1 MVPSERAGECKKQTR
16 EQYNWFKVIF
26 VIFLAMSQRHKQIAF
41 WQAAPWRELWLKCD
55 YNAYLNQRFMLTNH
69 SHTHTHHRS
78 AVAVWSSSW
87 RNALLL
93 GRTMGLKGEKDR
105 DVEEGDTFPKSQLT
119 SWDDWLRIITAP
131 FAPNGQ
137 DGLTE
142 LYFTARCW
150 SPLLHTHTHKQP
162 LLSIKY
168 IHT

>member
-1 MVPSERAGECKKQTR
+1 
-16 EQYNWFKVIF
+16 
-26 VIFLAMSQRHKQIAF
+26 
-41 WQAAPWRELWLKCD
+41 
-55 YNAYLNQRFMLTNH
+55 MLTNH

-78 AVAVWSSSW
+78 AVAVWSSTW

-131 FAPNGQ
+131 FAPNGL

-142 LYFTARCW
+142 LYFTVRCW
-150 SPLLHTHTHKQP
+150 SPLLRTRARTHTHTHTHTAFYTNQ
-162 LLSIKY
+162 
-168 IHT
+168 IHTHISMPERNMRLRPHHIRPHRNTITPASVQFA

>member
-26 VIFLAMSQRHKQIAF
+26 VIFLALSQRHKQIAF

-55 YNAYLNQRFMLTNH
+55 YNAYLNQRWLISCLQTIHILTH
-69 SHTHTHHRS
+69 IT
-78 AVAVWSSSW
+78 
-87 RNALLL
+87 ALLWQCDPL
-93 GRTMGLKGEKDR
+93 AEEMPFCWGGRWGWRVKRTEMWRRG
-105 DVEEGDTFPKSQLT
+105 THSPNP
-119 SWDDWLRIITAP
+119 SWPPEMDWLRIITAP

-150 SPLLHTHTHKQP
+150 SPLLHTHT
-162 LLSIKY
+162 
-168 IHT
+168 